1 MTPIPTDPRAQA
13 ALIMATG
20 KLMRDRTLR
29 MQSTPSRGHGRQA
42 AFGELSMAQ
51 TLAMMAVKDR
61 GPLSITALAG
71 LLAVS
76 PPSASVMVDRL
87 VERGILVRET
97 DPRDRRRVKVRLSD
111 EADTAYNRIHHF
123 ILADFVR
130 LVERIGPDMACKW
143 CEVMLEVRRALL
155 DEPRSGEALQA

>member
-76 PPSASVMVDRL
+76 PPSVSVMVDRL
-87 VERGILVRET
+87 VERGILIRET

-111 EADTAYNRIHHF
+111 EADTAYNQIHHF

-130 LVERIGPDMACKW
+130 LVERIGPDMARKW